1 MKLEKQSEFR
11 ARDWRGQS
19 LLVAASAL
27 LVCVGCSKKAANATS
42 QGSAASEGSAA
53 LPNTWGIQVMNRPG
67 TIFHV
72 EYSDQTNILDR
83 QTVAK
88 ALRGFSDD
96 HRIFF
101 FQDSPE
107 MRQKLAPGKIVLM
120 EGLDLRKVDALA
132 VDGSTLIAGTETAP
146 LREALKNAQVKWSAP
161 INFADLY
168 KQLAGRRSDPETSP
182 SYFAKFDPLARLRAA
197 LEPTVYAS
205 NPGELDGEKEIE
217 GSDSSTW
224 KFKYHHQ
231 FNADH
236 SLGIDV
242 ELTREAPGLDAEIT
256 AKGNLSEFTQTAS
269 ILMADGQ
276 FQAASY
282 QNVGLHGDVN
292 FNWDISTSEAKTPMN
307 EVRISL
313 PGKIEVPL
321 EFTELPMS
329 MEISEA
335 LLFHPAFTT
344 KGEVAK
350 GNFHVT
356 YSGDEGLKLAGSDME
371 TEGNAQGD
379 SAIDS
384 TVAFSPLASFGLV
397 VAMAVP
403 RVELKMGT
411 EEIYKSFGISEDTVK
426 KAGQLLQNT
435 PLVGNW
441 VPKAPNPLSAE
452 ATAFFQVVI
461 STTAAASGALSLVP
475 CKQFTIL
482 AKGQVG
488 VSADVLGVPVPEATK
503 DVFSKGIIT
512 TEPNNKICGGA
523 ATGQ

>member
-1 MKLEKQSEFR
+1 MSQRNPQREVWLPGILR
-11 ARDWRGQS
+11 
-19 LLVAASAL
+19 VAL
-27 LVCVGCSKKAANATS
+27 LVVLVVLAAGCSKTPSQSSATPR
-42 QGSAASEGSAA
+42 A
-53 LPNTWGIQVMNRPG
+53 LPNTWGIKVMNRPG
-67 TIFHV
+67 TVFHV
-72 EYSDQTNILDR
+72 EYSDQTNVIDR

-88 ALRGFSDD
+88 ELRGFSDD
-96 HRIFF
+96 HSIFF

-107 MRQKLAPGKIVLM
+107 MRQKMAPGKIVLM

-132 VDGSTLIAGTETAP
+132 VDGSTLIVGTQTAP
-146 LREALKNAQVKWSAP
+146 LREALKNAQVQWSAP
-161 INFADLY
+161 VNFSDLY
-168 KQLAGRRSDPETSP
+168 NPLAGRHNDPENLP
-182 SYFAKFDPLARLRAA
+182 SFFAKLDLLSRLRSE

-205 NPGELDGEKEIE
+205 NPDELDGEKEIE

-242 ELTREAPGLDAEIT
+242 QLTREAPGLDAEIE

-269 ILMADGQ
+269 ILMSDGQ
-276 FQAASY
+276 FKAASY

-292 FNWDISTSEAKTPMN
+292 FNWDISTSETKTPMN

-350 GNFHVT
+350 GSFHVT

-411 EEIYKSFGISEDTVK
+411 EEIYKSLGISESTVQ
-426 KAGQLLQNT
+426 KAEKLLQNS

-441 VPKAPNPLSAE
+441 APKAPNPLSAE

-461 STTAAASGALSLVP
+461 STTAATSGALSLVP

-488 VSADVLGVPVPEATK
+488 VSADVLGVSVPEATK

-523 ATGQ
+523 ATQQ